1 MSNIKHLP
9 DILRVCSVLP
19 ALVVMPAVAGDNIVT
34 GDTPLSYQDVKI
46 SHTTAGT
53 DNALGVDAQ
62 GKATIDFNGD
72 ITNIAVNAEGNPK
85 YSAAVYNRD
94 SKGTVLNFNT
104 DKTILSATGSSN
116 YVLGVR
122 VNGNGSGVNLNGE
135 TEINMSSNSTK
146 QLRAIDVTDGGYV
159 SLNDNT
165 VLNLT
170 GGKDTGEVIGILSSG
185 AKSVDLAQGKDLE
198 INASGAHEVYGLY
211 AQYGGTINMAQD
223 TEVDIHSTA
232 TGGDAYGVVSGYYLA
247 TGTIDSK
254 GEIDIDVSGDNAYGL
269 KNFGGS
275 STHIADLD
283 IVATAQQIAR
293 GIWVT
298 DDDLDEGKIETTDV
312 VIGSEGSK
320 TEIIAKGG
328 DTKNTAGIWAEKL
341 EKDVGLTILGD
352 VDIKSDGY
360 GVLATGGA
368 VANIGTEYAGDIKI
382 ASTDAETLFVFDG
395 GTLNVGGADTNS
407 VEISSVDN
415 NAIYVGKKN
424 SVVNINGKNISISTN
439 TDGWGAVH
447 VANKT
452 EDSDY
457 ADAATLNITG
467 DNIKI
472 TAPETGVEEGIAIT
486 AMSQGVINVDGNAT
500 IRAQNAIVARGGAK
514 VNVNTSGENTV
525 KMVGDINFNY
535 DKDTSGTSIDAFID
549 VTLAG
554 ADSVWTGNTVVT
566 YDDKPETEK
575 LAVSNAKLTMKD
587 GAVWNATKI
596 TDSKEDVKG
605 RYYTALNDLII
616 NGGTV
621 NIADIERGITID
633 RIVANDATFTGGML
647 NVNESIDIE
656 SGETLFNGN
665 VTGAEGAT
673 LTLAK
678 DATMDIGSFL
688 VNVDTANINGTV
700 IASAVSDRSHGR
712 LWSENLTFGE
722 EAVLKLNIGSVGTY
736 DIFGDG
742 KKYDVDILVGDTY
755 IATETDRGIVIEIK
769 SVADIAEDA
778 GLTVETAGTVANLA
792 NSVDRNLQKLSLLA
806 QQALNSGNSA
816 LVEKEAAK
824 LAPEDENMTRSVAM
838 SAQSQALSLASG
850 RMMGGMGRAGGDKS
864 QTNGFWAQGLFNKTK
879 YADQFHGYSR
889 GFAVG
894 ADTTIDRKYT
904 IGAGLTHT
912 NSDVHS
918 GSRHTDISTTTLFAY
933 GQYKPTDWFLN
944 GTLVYAMSEYD
955 ENIDPFGVQ
964 INSLY
969 NANSFGAQAMTGYAL
984 KSGLTPQV
992 GIRYL
997 HIEQDEYN
1005 NGVNRMNAMDY
1016 EYLSGVAGFAYSFNI
1031 NNARSALQL
1040 KPELRA
1046 MLTYDLVQDNSVA
1059 TVVMNNINSSYIVDG
1074 ENLSRVGG
1082 EFGVGLTAT
1091 YNGVDV
1097 SVMYD
1102 ITLHEDYTSQT
1113 GMIKFRGQF

>member
-19 ALVVMPAVAGDNIVT
+19 ALVVMPAMADVIEKT
-34 GDTPLSYQDVKI
+34 GSVDEPANFI
-46 SHTTAGT
+46 SQLNGT
-53 DNALGVDAQ
+53 DVLQDTSA
-62 GKATIDFNGD
+62 NGL
-72 ITNIAVNAEGNPK
+72 I
-85 YSAAVYNRD
+85 R
-94 SKGTVLNFNT
+94 VLNMT
-104 DKTILSATGSSN
+104 EGSYSFDEEKN
-116 YVLGVR
+116 FMTVTPSKDGKITAQ
-122 VNGNGSGVNLNGE
+122 NLFVGIQNQPSDALAPTLCVQGDE
-135 TEINMSSNSTK
+135 
-146 QLRAIDVTDGGYV
+146 
-159 SLNDNT
+159 NT
-165 VLNLT
+165 VLTLT
-170 GGKDTGEVIGILSSG
+170 SEKSG
-185 AKSVDLAQGKDLE
+185 VYPLVSRFAKL
-198 INASGAHEVYGLY
+198 
-211 AQYGGTINMAQD
+211 
-223 TEVDIHSTA
+223 
-232 TGGDAYGVVSGYYLA
+232 
-247 TGTIDSK
+247 
-254 GEIDIDVSGDNAYGL
+254 
-269 KNFGGS
+269 
-275 STHIADLD
+275 
-283 IVATAQQIAR
+283 
-293 GIWVT
+293 
-298 DDDLDEGKIETTDV
+298 
-312 VIGSEGSK
+312 
-320 TEIIAKGG
+320 
-328 DTKNTAGIWAEKL
+328 
-341 EKDVGLTILGD
+341 
-352 VDIKSDGY
+352 
-360 GVLATGGA
+360 
-368 VANIGTEYAGDIKI
+368 NIGTENQSLGEVNLTHTNGGAAIYI
-382 ASTDAETLFVFDG
+382 TDAVTGDNKTGQGHVGNQELNIFANKVSIEAT
-395 GTLNVGGADTNS
+395 GTAITGNEGKLNL
-407 VEISSVDN
+407 
-415 NAIYVGKKN
+415 
-424 SVVNINGKNISISTN
+424 
-439 TDGWGAVH
+439 
-447 VANKT
+447 VAN
-452 EDSDY
+452 E
-457 ADAATLNITG
+457 ALNITG
-467 DNIKI
+467 DINGYNDVYGGKAHMTMNINQNAGNTAKTTIVGNIGAAQGSAVNIGLKGEGSSITGDILVSANGEKLPGGGINLGFGDAGTITGNITAQDQGVVKI
-472 TAPETGVEEGIAIT
+472 TADDDFAINGKVFATATGSWIDIQGDEIAVTSETDGVLASKGAIINVGTKDTDVIKIVSTADGRGVRADYASTLNIGDADTDTVDITTGDNYAVMGMYANSKVNIKGKNINLANSSSGAGVIHAGTSGIEENHDYATSPIVNIHGKNIVITNDAISGVGIG
-486 AMSQGVINVDGNAT
+486 AMSQGVVNVEGNTTINAESV
-500 IRAQNAIVARGGAK
+500 ILARGESR
-514 VNVNTSGENTV
+514 VNVNQSGKHTV
-525 KMVGDINFNY
+525 KMDGNIDFNY
-535 DKDTSGTSIDAFID
+535 KYLTSNSPVNANVN

-554 ADSVWTGNTVVT
+554 ADSLWTGNTIVSW
-566 YDDKPETEK
+566 DDVMPDKEK
-575 LAVSNAKLTMKD
+575 LVVSNSKLTMTN
-587 GAVWNATKI
+587 GAVWNASVI
-596 TDSKEDVKG
+596 EDKETAENG
-605 RYYTALNDLII
+605 RRYTALNDLVI
-616 NGGTV
+616 NKGTV
-621 NIADIERGITID
+621 NIADTDRGIYVD
-633 RIVANDATFTGGML
+633 RVIAGGAIFNGGALNINESFVANGT
-647 NVNESIDIE
+647 I
-656 SGETLFNGN
+656 SGDG
-665 VTGAEGAT
+665 T

-700 IASAVSDRSHGR
+700 IASAVSARSHGR

-722 EAVLKLNIGSVGTY
+722 DAVLKLNIGSVGTY
-736 DIFGDG
+736 DILGG
-742 KKYDVDILVGDTY
+742 NKKYGVDILVGDTY
-755 IATETDRGIVIEIK
+755 IATETDRGIVIETK
-769 SVADIAEDA
+769 SVADIAKDA

-792 NSVDRNLQKLSLLA
+792 NSVDGNLQKLSLLA

-816 LVEKEAAK
+816 LVEKETAK

-850 RMMGGMGRAGGDKS
+850 RMNGGMGRAGGDKS

-918 GSRHTDISTTTLFAY
+918 GGRHTDISTTTLFAY